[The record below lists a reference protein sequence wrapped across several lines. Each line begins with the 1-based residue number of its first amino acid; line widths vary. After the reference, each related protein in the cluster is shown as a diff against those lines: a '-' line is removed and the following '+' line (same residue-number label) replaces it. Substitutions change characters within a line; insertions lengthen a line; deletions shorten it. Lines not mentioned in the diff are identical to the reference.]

1 MHTHSHTPM
10 HTFARRVR
18 AIARKHPIHPA
29 KGRSLAAEARHG
41 EQKKKS
47 IRGKY
52 DILWCRSPKSPFR
65 QVANASQAGTAKAR
79 NCGLLTE
86 ALNFGMNAKEAVSLA
101 SKVLSEADRD
111 NNGWL
116 SKTELKNLI
125 KKVRLCV
132 RAGVFVCVK

>member
-1 MHTHSHTPM
+1 MQL
-10 HTFARRVR
+10 
-18 AIARKHPIHPA
+18 KHGMVN
-29 KGRSLAAEARHG
+29 K
-41 EQKKKS
+41 KKKS